1 MDLSHPLLQAGD
13 TEPVPFPESFPQLR
27 RLDRAVVCPI
37 CKELFQGPLTRRQC
51 IRSFL
56 DVSKKCPSCH
66 EPAKEASIRRNRAL
80 EEMTDA
86 WEAARASLL
95 ELAQP
100 PRKRSRD
107 SGVASSSKRTR
118 NASPRKASPEEP
130 DSDIEVLE
138 DDSTDVPAELAE
150 NDEAPC
156 PLCAATMPISAI
168 PTHIDRGCPPPKPKA
183 GPLSV
188 GNQKADWKKVFSGA
202 ASGKAKVADMK
213 RIVKPNYSLT
223 ALGELRAL
231 LTEHGLPTTGDRTAL
246 ENRFQEWIVLFNAN
260 LDTSHPSSLPV
271 LRTKLASM
279 EASRK
284 RDKDKGKDDE
294 VDALQ
299 SKEGLKRHATDQKS
313 EFERLRQQI
322 LNRKNKQSGSAADTA
337 IEVE

>member
-1 MDLSHPLLQAGD
+1 
-13 TEPVPFPESFPQLR
+13 
-27 RLDRAVVCPI
+27 
-37 CKELFQGPLTRRQC
+37 
-51 IRSFL
+51 
-56 DVSKKCPSCH
+56 
-66 EPAKEASIRRNRAL
+66 
-80 EEMTDA
+80 
-86 WEAARASLL
+86 
-95 ELAQP
+95 
-100 PRKRSRD
+100 
-107 SGVASSSKRTR
+107 
-118 NASPRKASPEEP
+118 
-130 DSDIEVLE
+130 
-138 DDSTDVPAELAE
+138 
-150 NDEAPC
+150 
-156 PLCAATMPISAI
+156 
-168 PTHIDRGCPPPKPKA
+168 
-183 GPLSV
+183 
-188 GNQKADWKKVFSGA
+188 
-202 ASGKAKVADMK
+202 MK

-231 LTEHGLPTTGDRTAL
+231 LTVGGCPFLSTLTHQEHGLPTTGDRTAL

-271 LRTKLASM
+271 LRTKIASM